1 MVRQRLAHLLV
12 TWLVLLRT
20 VARLLVSC
28 ARLRPRARK
37 QRLTV
42 RWPRLRALCAGCS
55 NHSRVV
61 LQRKLL
67 LRLLLQGPHRRS
79 PLHRLVGVHHVWR
92 LSHLA
97 HRHLRHPT
105 CLRLLHEVGQG

>member
-12 TWLVLLRT
+12 TRLVLLRT
-20 VARLLVSC
+20 VARLLASC
-28 ARLRPRARK
+28 ARLRPRVRK

-42 RWPRLRALCAGCS
+42 RWLRLRVPCAGCS
-55 NHSRVV
+55 NHSRAV

-67 LRLLLQGPHRRS
+67 LRLLLQGPHLRS
-79 PLHRLVGVHHVWR
+79 LLHRLVAALRVWR

-97 HRHLRHPT
+97 HRHRHHPT
-105 CLRLLHEVGQG
+105 CLRLLHEVEQG